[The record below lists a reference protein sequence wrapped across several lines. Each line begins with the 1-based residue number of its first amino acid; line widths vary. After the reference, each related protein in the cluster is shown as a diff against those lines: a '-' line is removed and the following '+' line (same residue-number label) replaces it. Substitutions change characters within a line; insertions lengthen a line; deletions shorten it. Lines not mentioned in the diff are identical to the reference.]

1 VSNNLALSQFAAA
14 QSNKHVTANDQA
26 GEIDA
31 ALTEVLSVEVDGT
44 NAASV
49 LNQDF
54 QRHAFFDVVD
64 AVTPPDAAITLT
76 VPAIKRGLFVV
87 RNETAQTVTVEI
99 TGQPAASPTIDA
111 GRGRLVHLRRRER
124 GARGHLDARVRREG

>member
-1 VSNNLALSQFAAA
+1 MSNNLGLSQIAAT

-26 GEIDA
+26 GQLDA
-31 ALTEVLSVEVDGT
+31 ALTEVLSVEVDDT

-49 LNQDF
+49 LTLDF

-87 RNETAQTVTVEI
+87 RNETAQRSRSR
-99 TGQPAASPTIDA
+99 SPGSPRPPPRSA
-111 GRGRLVHLRRRER
+111 RARRGC
-124 GARGHLDARVRREG
+124 